1 VGVFFHIIIGG
12 IMVTNNDILP
22 NYDGLGITSS
32 AKADYDVTLQ
42 LIYRFL

>member
-22 NYDGLGITSS
+22 NYDGMTSS

-42 LIYRFL
+42 LIYRFY